1 MKHCFNSLN
10 TKDLYIRPSKMPLNN
25 KGRIT
30 SCAKLNC
37 QPDIELKIANT
48 KLNPRVCVLSA
59 TTTASEN

>member
-10 TKDLYIRPSKMPLNN
+10 TKDVYIRPSKMLLNN

-30 SCAKLNC
+30 SCAKLKC
-37 QPDIELKIANT
+37 QPDIELKIANS
-48 KLNPRVCVLSA
+48 KMYPRVCVLSA